1 MSFDYEKER
10 REALD
15 AGERALSSLR
25 AARKELNSASKW
37 GVVDI
42 FGGGLFTDI
51 MKHSKMN
58 NAERYMSQAKYDLQ
72 SFGRELQDVAAYV
85 DLDFNTADFLHFADY
100 FLDGFLADWLMQGR
114 INNARTQVEDAIQKV
129 ESILRRL

>member
-25 AARKELNSASKW
+25 AARKELNSASNW
-37 GVVDI
+37 GIVDI
-42 FGGGLFTDI
+42 LGGGLFTDI

-85 DLDFNTADFLHFADY
+85 DLDFNTADFLHFAD
-100 FLDGFLADWLMQGR
+100 
-114 INNARTQVEDAIQKV
+114 
-129 ESILRRL
+129 